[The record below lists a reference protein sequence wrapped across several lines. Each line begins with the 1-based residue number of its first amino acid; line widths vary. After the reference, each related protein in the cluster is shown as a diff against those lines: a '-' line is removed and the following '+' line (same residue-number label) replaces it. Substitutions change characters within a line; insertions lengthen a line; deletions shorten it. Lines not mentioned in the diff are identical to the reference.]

1 MNRLLL
7 SSKFQKEEVYNMDS
21 HRIKILVRKIF
32 VCLTL
37 FAITGFYSTSYGFEL
52 KSSAF
57 VSGSMIPSLY
67 TCKGKN
73 ISPPLTW
80 SGAPAGTKSFV
91 LICDDP
97 DAPILTWVHWVY
109 YNIPASV
116 TSLPEALSKIEKPQQ
131 GGIHGKSSFGDFGYG
146 GPCPPLGT
154 HRYFFKLYALDT
166 MLTLPSGAK
175 KKDILKAMDKHV
187 LGQTELMGKFTK
199 K

>member
-1 MNRLLL
+1 MN
-7 SSKFQKEEVYNMDS
+7 S
-21 HRIKILVRKIF
+21 HRINRAALTIF
-32 VCLTL
+32 VCLSLL
-37 FAITGFYSTSYGFEL
+37 FLTDLYSSAQGLEL
-52 KSSAF
+52 KSPAF

-67 TCKGKN
+67 TCQGKN

-116 TSLPEALSKIEKPQQ
+116 TSLPEALSKTEKSAQ

-146 GPCPPLGT
+146 GPCPPWGT

-166 MLTLPSGAK
+166 MLTLPPGAK
-175 KKDILKAMDKHV
+175 KKDVLKAMEKHI
-187 LGQTELMGKFTK
+187 LSQTELMGKFK
-199 K
+199 KK

>member
-1 MNRLLL
+1 MN
-7 SSKFQKEEVYNMDS
+7 S
-21 HRIKILVRKIF
+21 HRINRAALTILV
-32 VCLTL
+32 CLSLL
-37 FAITGFYSTSYGFEL
+37 FLTDLYSSAQGLEL

-116 TSLPEALSKIEKPQQ
+116 TSLTEALSKTEKPAQ

-146 GPCPPLGT
+146 GPCPPWGT

-175 KKDILKAMDKHV
+175 KKDVLKAMENHV
-187 LGQTELMGKFTK
+187 LNKAELIGKYK
-199 K
+199 KE

>member
-1 MNRLLL
+1 MN
-7 SSKFQKEEVYNMDS
+7 SC
-21 HRIKILVRKIF
+21 RINRAALMFF
-32 VCLTL
+32 VCFSLL
-37 FAITGFYSTSYGFEL
+37 FLSYSYSSAQSLEL

-67 TCKGKN
+67 TCEGKD

-97 DAPILTWVHWVY
+97 DAPLMTWVHWVY

-116 TSLPEALSKIEKPQQ
+116 TSLPEALAKTEKPAQ

-146 GPCPPLGT
+146 GPCPPWGT

-166 MLTLPSGAK
+166 VLTFPSGAK
-175 KKDILKAMDKHV
+175 KKDV
-187 LGQTELMGKFTK
+187 S
-199 K
+199 

>member
-1 MNRLLL
+1 MN
-7 SSKFQKEEVYNMDS
+7 SC
-21 HRIKILVRKIF
+21 RINRAALMFF
-32 VCLTL
+32 VCFSLL
-37 FAITGFYSTSYGFEL
+37 FFSYSYSSAHSLEL

-67 TCKGKN
+67 TCEGKN

-97 DAPILTWVHWVY
+97 DAPLMTWVHWVY

-116 TSLPEALSKIEKPQQ
+116 TSLPEALAKAEKPPQ

-146 GPCPPLGT
+146 GPCPPWGT

-166 MLTLPSGAK
+166 VLTLPSEAK
-175 KKDILKAMDKHV
+175 KKDVLKAMDKHV
-187 LGQTELMGKFTK
+187 LSKTELMGKYK
-199 K
+199 KK